1 MNILPKLT
9 NKQNFTCMTSLI
21 EKWWTLENEKKL
33 KILIEIKSQCN
44 LHYLSS
50 LCHKYEAVGIT
61 LTGLLNS
68 IQMGG
73 NTPSS
78 FKFFKSRN

>member
-9 NKQNFTCMTSLI
+9 NKQNFTCLTSLI
-21 EKWWTLENEKKL
+21 GKWWTLENEKKL

-44 LHYLSS
+44 LHHLSS
-50 LCHKYEAVGIT
+50 LYHKYEAVGIT

-73 NTPSS
+73 NTLSP
-78 FKFFKSRN
+78 FKFIKGRT